1 MDARMSVLS
10 ATMAGV
16 SDISISSETSYFA
29 GCQHE
34 RIIELREMRA
44 NVVVALNEAQMAFGH
59 VANDPKDHLAVADSD
74 FARDSLQAIVY
85 RYLAKTNDIS
95 KSGELDDA
103 YDLWTY
109 SANSLKTVRS
119 KWAKMRFFATDLYSD
134 KFPTTE
140 EILEHRQR
148 APLTLAVDETLR
160 QQQIQVENDRYA
172 EKSRLERE
180 MAEALRQG
188 AELEAATTAARAERD
203 GQNRS
208 LGGLS
213 YVRNGGLDIV
223 KQVERDRE
231 QSVRDGGGFR
241 LQQPPQERPT
251 DTDHR
256 EPQTTELHHR
266 FPPPPPPLPSCGAS
280 VGGDSGAQRQSAVGG
295 GPRRQLPQQRTAA
308 GASETLAVG
317 HHSHPPPLLP
327 PSSPLTRRQM
337 GAHAARQGLA
347 HQPSALSDGA
357 IEAFLATSHAD
368 NFIRWRE
375 IGYKNLEKARPITP
389 HTSLTPTDY
398 IVLKRRFM
406 EAANNKGIS
415 EMDMLLE
422 LPHWFSGPVADV
434 IMTATIGVTAETA
447 AFELEQC
454 FARMD
459 TIFQGNSSMV
469 DALLDGIASAPPIA
483 ENDYKAHFL
492 LYAELLKAEKVATV
506 CGQGE
511 ECHRRNRICLILNN
525 RLPHLA
531 VQFWKEDLK
540 SERNGRG
547 NSGYHELVELV
558 ARWATIM
565 RQAAPDEHSVAYDQQ
580 RPDGQCG
587 VCGHFHTASQCPI
600 LLDVSVDS
608 RVDILSKRELCYHCF
623 QKGHTAK
630 YCGNKPTC
638 QTCGR
643 AHATILHDRNF
654 NQ

>member
-44 NVVVALNEAQMAFGH
+44 NVVAAVNEAQMAFGH
-59 VANDPKDHLAVADSD
+59 VANNPDDDLVAADSD

-95 KSGELDDA
+95 KSGEVDDA

-134 KFPTTE
+134 NFPATE
-140 EILEHRQR
+140 EILEYRQR
-148 APLTLAVDETLR
+148 APLKLAVDEALR
-160 QQQIQVENDRYA
+160 QRQVRVENDRYA
-172 EKSRLERE
+172 
-180 MAEALRQG
+180 M
-188 AELEAATTAARAERD
+188 
-203 GQNRS
+203 
-208 LGGLS
+208 
-213 YVRNGGLDIV
+213 NGGGDIV
-223 KQVERDRE
+223 RQVERDRE
-231 QSVRDGGGFR
+231 QSVRNGGGFR

-256 EPQTTELHHR
+256 EPQTTEFHHR
-266 FPPPPPPLPSCGAS
+266 LPPPPPPPSCGAF
-280 VGGDSGAQRQSAVGG
+280 VGGDSGAQRQSAVSG
-295 GPRRQLPQQRTAA
+295 GPRRQLSQQRMAA
-308 GASETLAVG
+308 GASETLAVD
-317 HHSHPPPLLP
+317 HHSHPPPPP

-347 HQPSALSDGA
+347 HQPSALPNGA
-357 IEAFLATSHAD
+357 IETFLATSHAD

-389 HTSLTPTDY
+389 YTSLTPTDY

-531 VQFWKEDLK
+531 VQFWKEDLE

-558 ARWATIM
+558 ARWAKIM

-587 VCGHFHTASQCPI
+587 VCGHSHTTSQCPI

-630 YCGNKPTC
+630 YCNDKPTC
-638 QTCGR
+638 HTCGR